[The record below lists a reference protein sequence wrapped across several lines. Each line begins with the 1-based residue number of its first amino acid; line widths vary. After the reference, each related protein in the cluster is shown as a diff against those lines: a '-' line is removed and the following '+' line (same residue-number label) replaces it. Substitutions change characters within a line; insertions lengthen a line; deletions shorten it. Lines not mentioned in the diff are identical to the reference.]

1 LSDTLLGAA
10 ESVFGK
16 PICGRR
22 RSITPLHGRDFV
34 VEDEAL
40 RLYTVE
46 ILTDLGYSEM
56 AASNAA
62 AALEIIGRDLL
73 VATSLC

>member
-1 LSDTLLGAA
+1 
-10 ESVFGK
+10 
-16 PICGRR
+16 
-22 RSITPLHGRDFV
+22 V

-46 ILTDLGYSEM
+46 ILTDLGYSVM

-73 VATSLC
+73 VATFASIPALSSSRRSKGYLSAKAVC